1 MPGTVTIELEK
12 PLETVEF
19 ANNANGA
26 VSGTDSG
33 GHLSN
38 AHEATDPVVSTAGQ
52 DGFQNQKLEPV
63 FEALNSAAA
72 KLKHLQE
79 NIIKEHKEQIA
90 KLAVEIAR
98 KVLMQE
104 IKEGDYKI
112 EAIIQEALDNVPTL
126 QDVMV
131 HLNPEDFAQCQI
143 SEAENDVE
151 VFKDIKL
158 VPDPNVGKAECLVE
172 TPKGVIESV
181 IEEHLDNIVKALT
194 NTE

>member
-1 MPGTVTIELEK
+1 VIIELER
-12 PLETVEF
+12 PLESVEY
-19 ANNANGA
+19 AGDLNGA
-26 VSGTDSG
+26 ALKPESIDNSNDSTKPAGTVPQS
-33 GHLSN
+33 H
-38 AHEATDPVVSTAGQ
+38 DPVEVLQ
-52 DGFQNQKLEPV
+52 
-63 FEALNSAAA
+63 ALDAAA
-72 KLKHLQE
+72 SQLKHLQE

-112 EAIIQEALDNVPTL
+112 EAIIQEALNNVPTL
-126 QDVMV
+126 QNVVV

-143 SEAENDVE
+143 SEAENQAE
-151 VFKDIKL
+151 IFKDVKL
-158 VPDPNVGKAECLVE
+158 VPDPNVGKAECLIE

>member
-1 MPGTVTIELEK
+1 MPETITIELKSPIES
-12 PLETVEF
+12 VEF
-19 ANNANGA
+19 AGNAN
-26 VSGTDSG
+26 TM
-33 GHLSN
+33 
-38 AHEATDPVVSTAGQ
+38 VSTPESIDSLNDVIEPTGSVAAGGLKGQ
-52 DGFQNQKLEPV
+52 DLGSVFQ
-63 FEALNSAAA
+63 ALDAAA
-72 KLKHLQE
+72 SQLKHLQE

-112 EAIIQEALDNVPTL
+112 EAIIQEALDNLPTL
-126 QDVMV
+126 QDVVV
-131 HLNPEDFAQCQI
+131 HLNPEDFAQFQI
-143 SEAENDVE
+143 SEAESDAE
-151 VFKDIKL
+151 IFKDVKL
-158 VPDPNVGKAECLVE
+158 VPDPNVGKAECMVE